1 MITSAIK
8 IDDEHWAE
16 WLDAVAA
23 TPKIRHIE
31 CDAALFSFSLDFL
44 KSLDRHSLYG
54 AHARD
59 ILPPETA
66 RFLNE
71 SPNDLAYNNLRKSI
85 IHSMLSAENAGV
97 SHFSLQM
104 RLDEPFPDEEN
115 RIRKTAAFLRKL
127 LLTPL
132 EKPFKLDLQI
142 RFPFQYPQSKEWE
155 RAIDTC
161 NMAASKGTGP
171 SLQLHS
177 GHFDDTPPAPQEIV
191 ADILPLLHTVEF
203 HYAPHLGESLFEDE
217 LAEWADLLKTNNF
230 DGFVIFCPHLRPDE
244 NIYQHCMALQP
255 CVDIF
260 QEI

>member
-8 IDDEHWAE
+8 IDDEQWAE

-71 SPNDLAYNNLRKSI
+71 SPNDQAFNNLRKSI

-104 RLDEPFPDEEN
+104 WLDEPFPDEEN
-115 RIRKTAAFLRKL
+115 RIRRTAAFLRKL

-142 RFPFQYPQSKEWE
+142 RFPYQYPQSKEWE
-155 RAIDTC
+155 RARDICD
-161 NMAASKGTGP
+161 MADSKRIGL

-177 GHFDDTPPAPQEIV
+177 GDFQDTPPAPQEIV
-191 ADILPLLHTVEF
+191 ADILPHLHVVEF
-203 HYAPHLGESLFEDE
+203 HYNPSLGESLFEDE
-217 LAEWADLLKTNNF
+217 LTEWADLLKANAF
-230 DGFVIFCPHLRPDE
+230 DGLVVFCPHLNKDE
-244 NIYQHCMALQP
+244 DILRHCLMLQS
-255 CVDIF
+255 CADFF
-260 QEI
+260 QEN

>member
-66 RFLNE
+66 KFLNE

-85 IHSMLSAENAGV
+85 IHSMQSAENAGV

-127 LLTPL
+127 ILAPL

-155 RAIDTC
+155 RAIDIC
-161 NMAASKGTGP
+161 NMADSKRIGL

-177 GHFDDTPPAPQEIV
+177 GDFDDSPPPPQEIV
-191 ADILPLLHTVEF
+191 TDILPHLHAVEF

-217 LAEWADLLKTNNF
+217 LTEWADLLKANNF
-230 DGFVIFCPHLRPDE
+230 DGLVVFGPHLNPDDDIL
-244 NIYQHCMALQP
+244 NHCLSLQP
-255 CVDIF
+255 CADFF
-260 QEI
+260 QEA

>member
-8 IDDEHWAE
+8 IDDEQWAE

-71 SPNDLAYNNLRKSI
+71 SPNDQAFNNLRKSI

-115 RIRKTAAFLRKL
+115 RVRKTAAFIRKL
-127 LLTPL
+127 LA
-132 EKPFKLDLQI
+132 EKFGAKVAEDCTILYGGSCKP
-142 RFPFQYPQSKEWE
+142 SNAKELFAQPDIDGGLIGGASLKAADFI
-155 RAIDTC
+155 AI
-161 NMAASKGTGP
+161 AKS
-171 SLQLHS
+171 
-177 GHFDDTPPAPQEIV
+177 
-191 ADILPLLHTVEF
+191 
-203 HYAPHLGESLFEDE
+203 Y
-217 LAEWADLLKTNNF
+217 
-230 DGFVIFCPHLRPDE
+230 
-244 NIYQHCMALQP
+244 
-255 CVDIF
+255 
-260 QEI
+260 

>member
-66 RFLNE
+66 KFLNE

-85 IHSMLSAENAGV
+85 IHSMLSAESAGV

-127 LLTPL
+127 ILAPL

-142 RFPFQYPQSKEWE
+142 RFPLQYPQSEEWE
-155 RAIDTC
+155 RAIDIC
-161 NMAASKGTGP
+161 NMADSKRIGL
-171 SLQLHS
+171 SFQLHS
-177 GHFDDTPPAPQEIV
+177 GDFDNTPPSPQEIV
-191 ADILPLLHTVEF
+191 NDILPHLHAVEF

-217 LAEWADLLKTNNF
+217 LAEWADLLKANNF
-230 DGFVIFCPHLRPDE
+230 DGLVVFGPHLNPDDDIL
-244 NIYQHCMALQP
+244 NHCLSLQP
-255 CVDIF
+255 CADFF
-260 QEI
+260 QE

>member
-66 RFLNE
+66 KFLNE

-127 LLTPL
+127 ILAPL

-155 RAIDTC
+155 RAIDIC
-161 NMAASKGTGP
+161 NMADSKRIGL

-177 GHFDDTPPAPQEIV
+177 GDFDDAPPSPQEIV
-191 ADILPLLHTVEF
+191 TDILPHLHTVEF

-217 LAEWADLLKTNNF
+217 LTEWADLLKANNF
-230 DGFVIFCPHLRPDE
+230 DGLVVFGPHLNPDDDIL
-244 NIYQHCMALQP
+244 NHCLSLQP
-255 CVDIF
+255 CADFF
-260 QEI
+260 QEA